1 MMVLY
6 AMLTLGSI
14 FADGK
19 YNRAVGRFSGLA
31 IEGSSV
37 TLGRLSLGVAQTRL
51 WLHRV
56 DLDATKK
63 KRCCRYAPCSQS
75 AKRAHIVL
83 DCRMSLFIITI

>member
-56 DLDATKK
+56 DLDATRKK
-63 KRCCRYAPCSQS
+63 DAVGMHPVASLQS
-75 AKRAHIVL
+75 AHTSCWTVE
-83 DCRMSLFIITI
+83 CRCLL